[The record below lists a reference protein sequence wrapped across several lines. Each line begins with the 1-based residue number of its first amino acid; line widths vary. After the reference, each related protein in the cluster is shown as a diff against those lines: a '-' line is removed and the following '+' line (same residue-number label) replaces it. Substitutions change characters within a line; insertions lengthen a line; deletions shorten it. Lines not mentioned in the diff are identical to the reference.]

1 MELLQRHDLEEVKPT
16 TSLQEDE
23 LSHQQ
28 ASEHNIA
35 LDAGR
40 QELYRQTVGD
50 LVWVAAT
57 CRPDLSFE
65 VHLLTQSLTTP
76 TKGQERQLQKV
87 LSISKELCTTA

>member
-1 MELLQRHDLEEVKPT
+1 MILKRL
-16 TSLQEDE
+16 SLQEDE

-50 LVWVAAT
+50 LVWATT

-65 VHLLTQSLTTP
+65 V
-76 TKGQERQLQKV
+76 GW
-87 LSISKELCTTA
+87 I